1 MLEKVNN
8 TDDLKKLNTKE
19 KNELAEDL
27 RKYII
32 EIVSK
37 NGGHLASNLGVV
49 ELTLALES
57 VFDVKKDKI
66 VWDVGHQ
73 TYIHKILNGRKE
85 EIKNIRKLDGIAG
98 FPKTKESETDCFNTG
113 HSSTS
118 ISAAMGMA
126 KARDIKQ
133 EKNSVIAVIGD
144 GALTGGMA
152 LEALN
157 HIGSS
162 RTNVIVI
169 LNDNEMSISK
179 NIGGINMLLSKLRA
193 RKNYT
198 ISNKSGKKILDKI
211 PFIGPVLIKII
222 RRIKKGIKQLIIPK
236 MFFEDI
242 GFKYLGPID
251 GHNIED
257 MELIFKRAKELDEPV
272 LIHVLTKKGKGYK
285 PAEEEPDR
293 FHATSPFDIETGK
306 PKKEKQK
313 DYSKVFGEKLVKMAN
328 KNKKIVAITASMK
341 DGTGLKEFAVQYP
354 NRFFDVGIAEQH
366 ALTFA
371 AGLAK
376 EGMIP
381 FVPIYSSFYQR
392 AYDQVIHDIC
402 MQNLPVIM
410 CVDRAGIVGA
420 DGETHQG
427 ILDLS
432 FFKVIPNITIM
443 APKDFKELEDM
454 MDFAVKLKKPVVIR
468 YPRGGEAKEK
478 FKQHTIILYK
488 KSDILTI
495 GKDVTIVAIGN
506 QVSKA
511 MNIYRKLK
519 ENNIEAEVINA
530 RFLKPFDKYSVIKS
544 IAKTKFVVTI
554 EDNTLVGGLGSEVK
568 EIIAEKR
575 MSNVK
580 IKTYGYP
587 DVFVEHG
594 TPNEL
599 EEIYKLDEKSIFE
612 YIKNSLSK
620 KEKKAKEKLQNYVEQ
635 EKDEKTEKIKE
646 DDTIERKN
654 FSKKYEQKKYKQER
668 EKKKQEE
675 KKEAV

>member
-8 TDDLKKLNTKE
+8 TNDLKKLTIKE
-19 KNELAEDL
+19 KEVLAEDL

-32 EIVSK
+32 DIVSK

-57 VFDVKKDKI
+57 VFDLSKDKI

-73 TYIHKILNGRKE
+73 TYVHKILNGRKE
-85 EIKNIRKLDGIAG
+85 EIKNIRKLNGIAG
-98 FPKTKESETDCFNTG
+98 FQKTKESEADCFNTG

-126 KARDIKQ
+126 KARDIKN

-162 RTNVIVI
+162 RTNVIVV

-193 RKNYT
+193 RKMYT
-198 ISNKSGKKILDKI
+198 ISNKSGKKVLQKI
-211 PFIGPVLIKII
+211 PVIGPVLIKIVKK
-222 RRIKKGIKQLIIPK
+222 IKKGIKQLIIPK

-285 PAEEEPDR
+285 PAEEEPDK
-293 FHATSPFDIETGK
+293 FHATSPFCIETGK
-306 PKKEKQK
+306 PKTQKSK
-313 DYSKVFGEKLVKMAN
+313 DYSKVFGEKLVKIAKKN
-328 KNKKIVAITASMK
+328 KNVVAITAAMK
-341 DGTGLKEFAVQYP
+341 DGTGLADFAKKYP
-354 NRFFDVGIAEQH
+354 DRFFDVGIAEQH

-432 FFKVIPNITIM
+432 FFKIIPNITIM

-454 MDFAVKLKKPVVIR
+454 MDFAIQLNKPVVIR
-468 YPRGGEAKEK
+468 YPRGGEASEK
-478 FKQHTIILYK
+478 FITHSFIQYK
-488 KSDILTI
+488 KADILTL
-495 GKDVTIVAIGN
+495 GTDVTIVAIGN

-511 MNIYRKLK
+511 MNVCRKLK
-519 ENNIEAEVINA
+519 EMGIKAEVINA
-530 RFLKPFDKYSVIKS
+530 RFLKPFDKYTVLKHL
-544 IAKTKFVVTI
+544 K
-554 EDNTLVGGLGSEVK
+554 
-568 EIIAEKR
+568 II
-575 MSNVK
+575 
-580 IKTYGYP
+580 
-587 DVFVEHG
+587 H
-594 TPNEL
+594 L
-599 EEIYKLDEKSIFE
+599 
-612 YIKNSLSK
+612 
-620 KEKKAKEKLQNYVEQ
+620 
-635 EKDEKTEKIKE
+635 
-646 DDTIERKN
+646 
-654 FSKKYEQKKYKQER
+654 
-668 EKKKQEE
+668 
-675 KKEAV
+675 

>member
-1 MLEKVNN
+1 MQKNVVLYTKKLTNKGDNMLEKVND
-8 TDDLKKLNTKE
+8 TKDLKKLTDEE
-19 KNELAEDL
+19 KKELAQDI

-32 EIVSK
+32 EVTSE

-57 VFDVKKDKI
+57 VFDVNKDKI

-73 TYIHKILNGRKE
+73 TYVHKILNGRKE
-85 EIKNIRKLDGIAG
+85 KLKNIRKLNGIAG
-98 FPKTKESETDCFNTG
+98 FPKTKESATDCFNTG

-126 KARDIKQ
+126 KARDIKK
-133 EKNSVIAVIGD
+133 EKHSVIAVIGD

-162 RTNVIVI
+162 RTNVIVV

-193 RKNYT
+193 RKLYT
-198 ISNKSGKKILDKI
+198 VSNKSGKKVLEKI
-211 PFIGPVLIKII
+211 PIIGDFLIKIVK
-222 RRIKKGIKQLIIPK
+222 RMKQGVKQLIIPK

-285 PAEEEPDR
+285 PAEQEPDR
-293 FHATSPFDIETGK
+293 FHATSPFEIETGK
-306 PKKEKQK
+306 PKKQKSK
-313 DYSKVFGEKLVKMAN
+313 DYSKAFGEELVRIAEKN
-328 KNKKIVAITASMK
+328 KNVVAITASMK
-341 DGTGLKEFAVQYP
+341 DGTGLAKFAQKYP
-354 NRFFDVGIAEQH
+354 ERFFDVGIAEQH

-402 MQNLPVIM
+402 LQNLPVIM

-454 MDFAVKLKKPVVIR
+454 MNFAVKLNKPVVIR

-478 FKQHTIILYK
+478 FIIHTQIQYK
-488 KSDILTI
+488 KCDILTL
-495 GKDVTIVAIGN
+495 GNDVTIVAIGN
-506 QVSKA
+506 QVAKA
-511 MNIYRKLK
+511 MNICRKLK
-519 ENNIEAEVINA
+519 EINIKAEVINA
-530 RFLKPFDKYSVIKS
+530 RFLKPFDKYAVFASINKTHFVI
-544 IAKTKFVVTI
+544 TL
-554 EDNTLVGGLGSEVK
+554 EDNSLVGGLGAEVK
-568 EIIAEKR
+568 ELIAEKHI
-575 MSNVK
+575 SNV
-580 IKTYGYP
+580 IIRNFGYP
-587 DVFVEHG
+587 DIFVEHG
-594 TPNEL
+594 TPQEL
-599 EEIYKLDEKSIFE
+599 EKIYKIDEKSIF
-612 YIKNSLSK
+612 
-620 KEKKAKEKLQNYVEQ
+620 NYV
-635 EKDEKTEKIKE
+635 
-646 DDTIERKN
+646 KN
-654 FSKKYEQKKYKQER
+654 EIKYKKNNNKSNKR
-668 EKKKQEE
+668 KKKTADEIE
-675 KKEAV
+675 MKNIKKVD